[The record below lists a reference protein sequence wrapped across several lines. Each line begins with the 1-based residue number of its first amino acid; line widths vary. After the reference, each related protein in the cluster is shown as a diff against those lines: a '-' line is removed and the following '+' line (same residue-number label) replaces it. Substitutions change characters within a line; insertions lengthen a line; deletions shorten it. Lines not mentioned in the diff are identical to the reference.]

1 MSWRPL
7 QFLIAMCAGSLQRRQ
22 QTLVAYLIEENLV
35 LRKKLGPKRLRFTDA
50 ERRQAAQVRQMLE
63 DSGVKP
69 VRLPPRSPNLNAYAE
84 RFVRTI
90 RTECLSRFVLFSEGQ
105 LRHLCRSFAEHYHT
119 ERNHQGIGNVLIV
132 PPERWGTGAI
142 KKKERL
148 GGTLQYYYREAA

>member
-22 QTLVAYLIEENLV
+22 QTLVEYLIEENLV

-50 ERRQAAQVRQMLE
+50 ERRRLALKAHSLGRKMLDKYATLAARHLLE

-84 RFVRTI
+84 R
-90 RTECLSRFVLFSEGQ
+90 LFG
-105 LRHLCRSFAEHYHT
+105 RYA
-119 ERNHQGIGNVLIV
+119 RNV
-132 PPERWGTGAI
+132 
-142 KKKERL
+142 
-148 GGTLQYYYREAA
+148 